1 MVATE
6 GKRIA
11 RIVYGQTV
19 LGFNLF
25 REVPVCD
32 PCDKERNPVFF
43 HLLFVDVIG
52 A

>member
-6 GKRIA
+6 GKGIA
-11 RIVYGQTV
+11 RIVYGQTI

-25 REVPVCD
+25 SEVPACD

-43 HLLFVDVIG
+43 HLLYVDFIG